1 MTRDDVLSLLREG
14 STAIEFLKVDGS
26 MRTMQATL
34 KESMIAYT
42 KPIEGSST
50 NRKVPEHTCSVWDI
64 QENAWKSFRWENL
77 RYVGSTNL
85 PNGVK

>member
-50 NRKVPEHTCSVWDI
+50 PRKVPEHTCSVWDI
-64 QENAWKSFRWENL
+64 QDNAWKSFRWENL

-85 PNGVK
+85 PNGIK

>member
-34 KESMIAYT
+34 NESMIAYT
-42 KPIEGSST
+42 KPIEGST
-50 NRKVPEHTCSVWDI
+50 TTRKVPEHTCSVWDI
-64 QENAWKSFRWENL
+64 QDNAWKSFRWENL
-77 RYVGSTNL
+77 RYVGGTIL
-85 PNGVK
+85 PNGIK

>member
-34 KESMIAYT
+34 NESMIAYT
-42 KPIEGSST
+42 KPIEGST
-50 NRKVPEHTCSVWDI
+50 TTRKVPEHTCSVWDI
-64 QENAWKSFRWENL
+64 QDNAWKSFRWENL
-77 RYVGSTNL
+77 RYVGGTILTN
-85 PNGVK
+85 GIK